1 MDDDLASRASEISEE
16 SEWYQHPNGA
26 LHEKSLDDEDLA
38 EAVKPAFGFWL
49 FPIDPFG
56 KLPGNAI
63 SENVPFERFS
73 DDLFM
78 DLTGNLPELGL
89 LSLPSS

>member
-1 MDDDLASRASEISEE
+1 MNDDHASRASETRQASER
-16 SEWYQHPNGA
+16 YQHPTGA

-49 FPIDPFG
+49 FSIDAFD
-56 KLPGNAI
+56 KLPENAI
-63 SENVPFERFS
+63 SEYVPFERFS